1 MEKGG
6 ESDESVSEYD
16 FWKFSDEGE
25 AKTKQNKFQ
34 MIKIHL
40 ALWVFINE

>member
-25 AKTKQNKFQ
+25 AKKKSQ